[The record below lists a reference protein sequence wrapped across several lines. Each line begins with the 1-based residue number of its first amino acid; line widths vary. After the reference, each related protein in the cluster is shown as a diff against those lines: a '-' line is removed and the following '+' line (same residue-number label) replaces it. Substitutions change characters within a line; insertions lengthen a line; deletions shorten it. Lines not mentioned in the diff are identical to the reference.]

1 MDRRILAVGLIA
13 VVAVAV
19 VAFVFL
25 QQKGNQPPPPPQGK
39 ELVVITRHDSAIQK
53 IFTDVYLVS
62 DYAKRYNIT
71 SVRYLSTPVGYWR
84 STIEH
89 GGVDIAWGG
98 GPTLF
103 NQILQLG
110 LLQPVTGAEA
120 LEVINTLPKS
130 LSTALMRIDDSQGRP
145 MWVAAAISS
154 FGFTTNNVFLS
165 RYNLSKPL
173 RWADL
178 ASPSFNRDF
187 PTIALAKPSLSTSH
201 TRTYT
206 IILQAFGWDVG
217 WSMLDRIAANGRFYD
232 GSVESQTAVETGE
245 VGISVS
251 IDFYGYSSHLRDPDL
266 DYVLPA
272 GESIVNGDP
281 IAVIKDTQNKE
292 AAEAFVAFVL
302 SVEGQTLWLNP
313 TLNRMPVRPEVFQTP
328 AGRARAD
335 LYAYYNLTVAGAGF
349 DFNETESGMLE
360 QSMRDFFES
369 TLVDLH
375 DQLAEVWSA
384 MVTKLRAGTITQER
398 FNQLLAQL
406 TAPLSWA
413 EDNGTVRTFTKE
425 YAMSINSRLL
435 TDTSFSLSM
444 RLIWR
449 NAASARYAAV
459 KTALG
464 A

>member
-1 MDRRILAVGLIA
+1 MDRRVLAIGLIA
-13 VVAVAV
+13 VVVVAV
-19 VAFVFL
+19 VAFMFL
-25 QQKGNQPPPPPQGK
+25 QPNQNQPPPPQEK
-39 ELVVITRHDSAIQK
+39 ELVVITRHDSAIQT
-53 IFTDVYLVS
+53 IFEHAYLAS

-71 SVRYLSTPVGYWR
+71 SVRFLETPVSYWR
-84 STIEH
+84 PTIEH
-89 GGVDIAWGG
+89 GGVDVAWGG

-103 NQILQLG
+103 NQMLQLG
-110 LLQPVTGAEA
+110 LLQPITGTEA
-120 LEVINTLPKS
+120 MAVVNTLPQA
-130 LSTALMRIDDSQGRP
+130 LGTALMRIDDSQGRP
-145 MWVAAAISS
+145 LWVAAAISS
-154 FGFTTNNVFLS
+154 FGFTTNNVFLR
-165 RYNLSKPL
+165 RYNLSTPL

-178 ASPSFNRDF
+178 SSPNFNRDF

-201 TRTYT
+201 TRIYT
-206 IILQAFGWDVG
+206 IVLQAFGWDTG
-217 WSMLDRIAANGRFYD
+217 WSMLDRIAANGRIYD

-245 VGISVS
+245 VGTSIS
-251 IDFYGYSSHLRDPDL
+251 IDYYGYSSHLRDPDL
-266 DYVLPA
+266 DYILPA

-281 IAVIKDTQNKE
+281 IAIVNGTQNKE
-292 AAEAFVAFVL
+292 AAEAFAAFVL
-302 SVEGQTLWLNP
+302 SVQGQTLWLDR

-328 AGRARAD
+328 TGRARAD
-335 LYAYYNLTVAGAGF
+335 LYAYYNLTIAGAGF
-349 DFNETESGMLE
+349 DFNETEAGLLE
-360 QSMRDFFES
+360 QSMSNYFES

-375 DQLAEVWSA
+375 DQLVDVWSS
-384 MVTKLRAGTITQER
+384 MVAKLKAGTITQDR

-425 YAMSINSRLL
+425 YAMSISSRLL
-435 TDTSFSLSM
+435 TDTSFALSM

>member
-1 MDRRILAVGLIA
+1 
-13 VVAVAV
+13 
-19 VAFVFL
+19 VFL
-25 QQKGNQPPPPPQGK
+25 
-39 ELVVITRHDSAIQK
+39 R
-53 IFTDVYLVS
+53 
-62 DYAKRYNIT
+62 
-71 SVRYLSTPVGYWR
+71 
-84 STIEH
+84 
-89 GGVDIAWGG
+89 
-98 GPTLF
+98 
-103 NQILQLG
+103 
-110 LLQPVTGAEA
+110 
-120 LEVINTLPKS
+120 
-130 LSTALMRIDDSQGRP
+130 
-145 MWVAAAISS
+145 
-154 FGFTTNNVFLS
+154 
-165 RYNLSKPL
+165 RYNLSTPL

-178 ASPSFNRDF
+178 SSPNFNRDF

-201 TRTYT
+201 TRIYT
-206 IILQAFGWDVG
+206 IVLQAFGWDTG
-217 WSMLDRIAANGRFYD
+217 WSMLDRIAANGRIYD

-245 VGISVS
+245 VGASIS
-251 IDFYGYSSHLRDPDL
+251 IDFYGYSSHLKDPDL
-266 DYVLPA
+266 EYILPA

-281 IAVIKDTQNKE
+281 IAIVNGTQNKE
-292 AAEAFVAFVL
+292 AAEAFTAFVL
-302 SVEGQTLWLNP
+302 SVEGQTLWLDP
-313 TLNRMPVRPEVFQTP
+313 TLNRMPVRPEAFLTP
-328 AGRARAD
+328 AGRARVD

-349 DFNETESGMLE
+349 DFNETEAGLLE
-360 QSMRDFFES
+360 QSMSNYFES

-375 DQLAEVWSA
+375 DQLVEVWSS
-384 MVTKLRAGTITQER
+384 MVAKLKAGTITQDR